1 MTSSG
6 SWMKT
11 GPNSSVSTRKR
22 GGKSHQGKENLDCHN
37 MSATCFQYPI
47 SFSVKHLFCYSE
59 RVAYNQTPT
68 RQMEAPPSWWK
79 NNLGRSNSRAPL
91 SSRKHMCPFISSDTV
106 VIRCVT
112 DLLFKSQ
119 AEIIIITEVYLPP
132 KSKRGAHWLKWSSV
146 TVH

>member
-11 GPNSSVSTRKR
+11 GPNSSVSTRKTR
-22 GGKSHQGKENLDCHN
+22 GGEKSHQGKENLDCHN
-37 MSATCFQYPI
+37 MSATCFQHPI
-47 SFSVKHLFCYSE
+47 SASVKHLFCYSE
-59 RVAYNQTPT
+59 RMAYNQTPT
-68 RQMEAPPSWWK
+68 RQMEAPLSRWK

-91 SSRKHMCPFISSDTV
+91 SGRKHMFSFISSDTV

-132 KSKRGAHWLKWSSV
+132 KSKRGAH
-146 TVH
+146 